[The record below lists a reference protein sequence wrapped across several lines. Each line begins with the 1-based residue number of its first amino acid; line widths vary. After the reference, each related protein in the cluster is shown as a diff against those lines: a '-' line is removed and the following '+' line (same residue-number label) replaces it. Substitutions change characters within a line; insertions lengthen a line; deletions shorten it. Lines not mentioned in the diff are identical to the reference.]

1 MVIGLSFLAGGLG
14 LAVSFLVERAL
25 RRRGVEEPAIR
36 PWLLGLLGLVLAW
49 VIALIGLL
57 EVVGTSPTGRPRTLF
72 LLPSAVGLLGVIASD
87 ALLRRLDA
95 GARPPDWRRRWLL
108 GVAALAPS
116 WLLLL
121 VLLLRQA

>member
-1 MVIGLSFLAGGLG
+1 MVIGLSLAAGGLG
-14 LAVSFLVERAL
+14 LAVTFLVERAL
-25 RRRGVEEPAIR
+25 RRRGVEGPPIR
-36 PWLLGLLGLVLAW
+36 PWLLGLCALGLAW

-57 EVVGTSPTGRPRTLF
+57 DVVGASATGRPRTLF
-72 LLPSAVGLLGVIASD
+72 LMPSAAGLLGVIASD

-95 GARPPDWRRRWLL
+95 TGRPPGWLLRWLL

-116 WLLLL
+116 WALLL

>member
-1 MVIGLSFLAGGLG
+1 MVIGLSLLAGGLG
-14 LAVSFLVERAL
+14 LVVSFLAERAL
-25 RRRGVEEPAIR
+25 RRGGAEGPSIR
-36 PWLLGLLGLVLAW
+36 PWLLGLLALVLAW
-49 VIALIGLL
+49 VIALVGLL

-95 GARPPDWRRRWLL
+95 GARPPDWPLRWLL

-116 WLLLL
+116 WLFLL